1 MAIPRSRSVSLSSD
15 HSHISR
21 VSLLS
26 PPPVIPPPAFVSL
39 SAASEIITTKD
50 GYDAPSDENA
60 QVTPEALALLNGF
73 LDHLLFNV
81 LATAKSTKLS
91 CIRPAISDVLKP
103 RLAREVVSVA
113 DSELT
118 EYVGSVGDLD
128 GEPELNGSR
137 QPEGGFD
144 LIRAW
149 KLTRLRC
156 MIYTRLGDLEEEDED
171 EYIEQDAL
179 GECDGFPS
187 RFTASVTVAPTT
199 AVFLT
204 AIIEHIA
211 EQALAVAG
219 EAARTRLSAENSDMF
234 DEQRASPSGQHTRF
248 VLEETDMEKLA
259 LNATLGRMWRTWRRR
274 IRPAKLSRTLSR
286 ESIRPRAYRR
296 YTFDLSRRDSETAH
310 TCEPDPSSI
319 PLPPS
324 PTVEAQDQT
333 DVQVKEF
340 GTPWLLNDADFEAVT
355 LEAVVAHKV
364 RPRSLMVFSSSS
376 ASHKSGSSNSS
387 SPTNAS
393 SPQVAKPV
401 RHTRSRSFPNDAYNP
416 SGSLTLDPGTIHQPR
431 TQALEQKHLDTMPER
446 DEPSESVQR
455 ETGISVTLAPLES
468 SPSEKQD
475 PKRQEKG
482 YRDLDT
488 AREATVEPSGR
499 VACEGVAISQP
510 DGVEPLELSRSVQ
523 QEQRSKAPEAAVKD
537 ETSAF
542 QPQEQYSS
550 NYLPHKEGMSATRAG
565 ELPEGRLSRQELDT
579 EVSDSTTRQPVIVS
593 PSEAKPPITA
603 LSAPNDG
610 TTHTWPK
617 GLAQVPQSPRPSTA
631 SRTVSRP
638 AESPTAA
645 FLNRDEN
652 EGSQRPPSQPRAASR
667 MSNASQHGHRRSGSI
682 ASPGTE
688 RAAVQR
694 LSRQTS
700 LSTSSSNYSV
710 SRGSDSF
717 DRRPLTAGAPAS
729 PVRGKLKSPI
739 GRPQGDPA
747 SPRLRASS
755 ETSRMSAGTSDSP
768 GNKSDLD
775 KLIHSDET
783 LHFTLTPKNMR
794 DIEEPE
800 QPARSTTAGLAD
812 FLRNTAPREDPK
824 QPKTPPAPF
833 AGAASLPPVA
843 ESKSADIPKQKPVVP
858 RPQPIEVAASKN
870 PRMSQLQPRDARP
883 VSGSTSDIVEFL
895 RSTGPALS
903 KNAPQNQGEVAQPL
917 AQRPAQRNFS
927 NTSSEVS
934 GKLAGRD
941 IPESRSPGSRLQ
953 ARSAASGTGGE
964 TSDLIDFIRTGPP
977 TVGAHRIPRAVAPF
991 QDTADSDHSE
1001 LGSSNNGRDSI
1012 QDGRSIANRS
1022 HTSFSSNTGLLD
1034 SVDRASSQASIVRR
1048 TSVPGDAHIET
1059 RPSRRHL
1066 QARDPYIVDFEED
1079 EEDDDL
1085 DELLGTRRPKRKQE
1099 SLMDFLRSV
1108 PGPPG
1113 QEESPQSLWGSTA
1126 LAENPRSGTS
1136 LGAPSMRSRLMSKTS
1151 LDRIPTLKSSK
1162 ASLRSFADSSGQSTY
1177 STKVGSERNPGF
1189 AGPRSQ
1195 TMNPTRRQ
1203 TETGALTGLLKSTGP
1218 PPPRAYVAMTGGKV
1232 KDSSSSPFSRFFGRR
1247 KKVEA

>member
-1 MAIPRSRSVSLSSD
+1 MPPNRVFHPSDFVAIPRSRSVSLSSD

-39 SAASEIITTKD
+39 SAASEIITTAD
-50 GYDAPSDENA
+50 EYDAPSDENA

-91 CIRPAISDVLKP
+91 YIRPAISDVLKP

-118 EYVGSVGDLD
+118 EYIGSVGDLD
-128 GEPELNGSR
+128 GERELNGSR
-137 QPEGGFD
+137 QLEGGFD

-171 EYIEQDAL
+171 EYIEQDSL
-179 GECDGFPS
+179 REGDGFPS
-187 RFTASVTVAPTT
+187 RFTASVTVVPTT

-219 EAARTRLSAENSDMF
+219 EAARARLSAENGDMF
-234 DEQRASPSGQHTRF
+234 DEQRASPSGQHTQF
-248 VLEETDMEKLA
+248 VLEKTDMEKLA

-296 YTFDLSRRDSETAH
+296 YTFDLSRRNSDTAH
-310 TCEPDPSSI
+310 TYEPDPSSI
-319 PLPPS
+319 PLPRS
-324 PTVEAQDQT
+324 PTVEAQDQA
-333 DVQVKEF
+333 DIQVKEF

-393 SPQVAKPV
+393 SPQVSKPV
-401 RHTRSRSFPNDAYNP
+401 RHTRSRSFPNDTYNS
-416 SGSLTLDPGTIHQPR
+416 SGSLTLDPRTIHQPCA
-431 TQALEQKHLDTMPER
+431 QALEQKHLDTMPER
-446 DEPSESVQR
+446 DEPAESVQR
-455 ETGISVTLAPLES
+455 ETGISVTSAPPES

-475 PKRQEKG
+475 PKRQERG
-482 YRDLDT
+482 DVHESYRGLVT

-499 VACEGVAISQP
+499 VACDGTAISQP
-510 DGVEPLELSRSVQ
+510 DEVEPMELSRSVQ

-537 ETSAF
+537 EASAF

-550 NYLPHKEGMSATRAG
+550 NYLPHKGGMSDTRAG
-565 ELPEGRLSRQELDT
+565 ELPEGRLSRQEPDT
-579 EVSDSTTRQPVIVS
+579 EVSDSTPRQSAIVP
-593 PSEAKPPITA
+593 PSKAKTPIATP
-603 LSAPNDG
+603 SAPNHG
-610 TTHTWPK
+610 TTHTWLK

-631 SRTVSRP
+631 SRTVSQP
-638 AESPTAA
+638 AESPKAA
-645 FLNRDEN
+645 CLNNDEK

-667 MSNASQHGHRRSGSI
+667 MSNVSQHSHRRSGSI

-694 LSRQTS
+694 LSRRTS

-729 PVRGKLKSPI
+729 PVRGKLKSLI

-747 SPRLRASS
+747 SPHLRASS

-768 GNKSDLD
+768 GNQSDLD

-794 DIEEPE
+794 DIEVS
-800 QPARSTTAGLAD
+800 AVR
-812 FLRNTAPREDPK
+812 LRK
-824 QPKTPPAPF
+824 F
-833 AGAASLPPVA
+833 
-843 ESKSADIPKQKPVVP
+843 
-858 RPQPIEVAASKN
+858 
-870 PRMSQLQPRDARP
+870 
-883 VSGSTSDIVEFL
+883 
-895 RSTGPALS
+895 
-903 KNAPQNQGEVAQPL
+903 
-917 AQRPAQRNFS
+917 
-927 NTSSEVS
+927 
-934 GKLAGRD
+934 
-941 IPESRSPGSRLQ
+941 
-953 ARSAASGTGGE
+953 
-964 TSDLIDFIRTGPP
+964 
-977 TVGAHRIPRAVAPF
+977 
-991 QDTADSDHSE
+991 
-1001 LGSSNNGRDSI
+1001 
-1012 QDGRSIANRS
+1012 
-1022 HTSFSSNTGLLD
+1022 
-1034 SVDRASSQASIVRR
+1034 
-1048 TSVPGDAHIET
+1048 
-1059 RPSRRHL
+1059 
-1066 QARDPYIVDFEED
+1066 
-1079 EEDDDL
+1079 
-1085 DELLGTRRPKRKQE
+1085 DELPVTDC
-1099 SLMDFLRSV
+1099 MC
-1108 PGPPG
+1108 
-1113 QEESPQSLWGSTA
+1113 
-1126 LAENPRSGTS
+1126 
-1136 LGAPSMRSRLMSKTS
+1136 
-1151 LDRIPTLKSSK
+1151 
-1162 ASLRSFADSSGQSTY
+1162 
-1177 STKVGSERNPGF
+1177 
-1189 AGPRSQ
+1189 
-1195 TMNPTRRQ
+1195 
-1203 TETGALTGLLKSTGP
+1203 
-1218 PPPRAYVAMTGGKV
+1218 
-1232 KDSSSSPFSRFFGRR
+1232 
-1247 KKVEA
+1247 